1 MPCQSFVFSVHARL
15 LTLHVRYICRTTQ
28 QLDCDLATFLRHRDF
43 REPPIETRL
52 GLIQHT

>member
-15 LTLHVRYICRTTQ
+15 LTLHVRYIWPTTW
-28 QLDCDLATFLRHRDF
+28 QLDHGLRPFLRHRDF